1 MEDAIMQTKAYEVA
15 RKYITYRYV
24 QSLRRTHNTTDDRIL
39 SLIECNNEEVKQ
51 ENANKNPTV
60 NSVQR
65 DYMAGEV
72 SKDLTMRMLLP
83 AEIVKAHEDGIIHFH
98 DADYYAQHMH
108 NCDLVN
114 LDDMLQNGTVISG
127 TLIEKPHSF
136 STACN
141 IATQIIAQVA
151 SNQYGGQSISLTH
164 LAPFVDISRKKIR
177 RDTEAEM
184 KELGL
189 TDVIL
194 DDQCYLYGKL
204 PATEGLEDKPAIG
217 FIAHMD
223 TVSDFCDH
231 DIKPIVT
238 ENYDGGELRLGT
250 SDTILS
256 PKNFPHLA
264 DLKGRTLITSDGT
277 TVLGADD
284 KAGIAEILTMI
295 ERIQEEKIPHG
306 PLCVAFTPD
315 EEIGTGASHFNVEQF
330 GADYGY
336 TLDGDTEGEIQY
348 ENFNACKADFV
359 IKGFNVH
366 PGSSKDTM
374 INASLVA
381 MEINNALPSMETPR
395 GTEDYEG
402 FYHLMSMSGEVAEA
416 ELHYIVRDHD
426 KDLFEAKKKTL
437 KLIEKDM
444 NEKWGEGTVAL
455 TISEQYR
462 NMAEIIATCMHLID
476 NAKKACENADVA
488 PLVLPIRGGTDGCQL
503 SFKGLPCPNL
513 GTGGHAYHGPYE
525 HITVEGMDK
534 SVDVVTELVK
544 LYAM

>member
-1 MEDAIMQTKAYEVA
+1 MKAYERLLNYVVVRTPSDENSETVPSSTCQFDLA
-15 RKYITYRYV
+15 R
-24 QSLRRTHNTTDDRIL
+24 
-39 SLIECNNEEVKQ
+39 
-51 ENANKNPTV
+51 
-60 NSVQR
+60 
-65 DYMAGEV
+65 
-72 SKDLTMRMLLP
+72 LL
-83 AEIVKAHEDGIIHFH
+83 
-98 DADYYAQHMH
+98 
-108 NCDLVN
+108 
-114 LDDMLQNGTVISG
+114 
-127 TLIEKPHSF
+127 
-136 STACN
+136 
-141 IATQIIAQVA
+141 
-151 SNQYGGQSISLTH
+151 
-164 LAPFVDISRKKIR
+164 
-177 RDTEAEM
+177 EAEM

-284 KAGIAEILTMI
+284 KAGIAEIMTMI

-402 FYHLMSMSGEVAEA
+402 FYHLVSVQGNVTTTKMKYFIRDFDRKSFDARAQKLRDIAE
-416 ELHYIVRDHD
+416 EMN
-426 KDLFEAKKKTL
+426 KKY
-437 KLIEKDM
+437 
-444 NEKWGEGTVAL
+444 GEGKVEVE
-455 TISEQYR
+455 IVESYY
-462 NMAEIIATCMHLID
+462 NMREKIEPCMQLID
-476 NAKKACENADVA
+476 YAKAAIEHAGIT
-488 PLVLPIRGGTDGCQL
+488 PIVSPVRGGTDGARL

-513 GTGGHAYHGPYE
+513 GTGGHAFRGVFE

-534 SVDVVTELVK
+534 AVLIVK
-544 LYAM
+544 DIIRQFAE

>member
-1 MEDAIMQTKAYEVA
+1 MKVEERLLKYVGYHTTSDEASDKIPSSDREFALA
-15 RKYITYRYV
+15 RELE
-24 QSLRRTHNTTDDRIL
+24 SEL
-39 SLIECNNEEVKQ
+39 
-51 ENANKNPTV
+51 
-60 NSVQR
+60 
-65 DYMAGEV
+65 
-72 SKDLTMRMLLP
+72 
-83 AEIVKAHEDGIIHFH
+83 
-98 DADYYAQHMH
+98 
-108 NCDLVN
+108 
-114 LDDMLQNGTVISG
+114 
-127 TLIEKPHSF
+127 
-136 STACN
+136 
-141 IATQIIAQVA
+141 
-151 SNQYGGQSISLTH
+151 
-164 LAPFVDISRKKIR
+164 
-177 RDTEAEM
+177 

-189 TDVIL
+189 SKVVLTDH
-194 DDQCYLYGKL
+194 CYVYGLL
-204 PATEGLEDKPAIG
+204 PATAGMEHKKAVG

-223 TVSDFCDH
+223 TVSDYCNH
-231 DIKPIVT
+231 DITPVIT
-238 ENYDGGELRLGT
+238 ENFNGVSLKLPAGI
-250 SDTILS
+250 ILS
-256 PKNFPHLA
+256 VHEFPHLGT
-264 DLKGRTLITSDGT
+264 LKGRTLITSDGST
-277 TVLGADD
+277 ILGADD

-295 ERIQEEKIPHG
+295 EHLQKGNIPHG
-306 PLCVAFTPD
+306 TICIAFTPD
-315 EEIGTGASHFNVEQF
+315 EEIGMGAEHFNIEQF
-330 GADYGY
+330 GAKYAY
-336 TLDGDTEGEIQY
+336 TIDGDTEGEIQY

-444 NEKWGEGTVAL
+444 NEKWGEGTVTL

-462 NMAEIIATCMHLID
+462 NMAEIISTCMHLID
-476 NAKKACENADVA
+476 NAKKACENADVT

>member
-1 MEDAIMQTKAYEVA
+1 MKAYERLLNYVVVRTPSDENSETVPSSACQFDLA
-15 RKYITYRYV
+15 R
-24 QSLRRTHNTTDDRIL
+24 
-39 SLIECNNEEVKQ
+39 
-51 ENANKNPTV
+51 
-60 NSVQR
+60 
-65 DYMAGEV
+65 
-72 SKDLTMRMLLP
+72 LL
-83 AEIVKAHEDGIIHFH
+83 
-98 DADYYAQHMH
+98 
-108 NCDLVN
+108 
-114 LDDMLQNGTVISG
+114 
-127 TLIEKPHSF
+127 
-136 STACN
+136 
-141 IATQIIAQVA
+141 
-151 SNQYGGQSISLTH
+151 
-164 LAPFVDISRKKIR
+164 
-177 RDTEAEM
+177 EAEM

-264 DLKGRTLITSDGT
+264 GLKGRTLITSDGT

-284 KAGIAEILTMI
+284 KAGIAEIMTMI

-402 FYHLMSMSGEVAEA
+402 FYHLMSMTGEVASA
-416 ELHYIVRDHD
+416 SLHYIVRDHD
-426 KDLFEAKKKTL
+426 ASLFEARKNTL
-437 KLIEKDM
+437 RHIEKIM
-444 NEKWGEGTVAL
+444 NEKWGEGTVRL
-455 TISEQYR
+455 TLTEQYR
-462 NMAEIIATCMHLID
+462 NMAEVVATCMHLI
-476 NAKKACENADVA
+476 ENAQLA
-488 PLVLPIRGGTDGCQL
+488 AKAAGITPLVIPIRGGTDGCQL
-503 SFKGLPCPNL
+503 SFRGLPCPNL
-513 GTGGHAYHGPYE
+513 GTGGHGYHGPYE
-525 HITVEGMDK
+525 HITVEGMDLAT
-534 SVDVVTELVK
+534 DMVVELVK
-544 LYAM
+544 LYAK